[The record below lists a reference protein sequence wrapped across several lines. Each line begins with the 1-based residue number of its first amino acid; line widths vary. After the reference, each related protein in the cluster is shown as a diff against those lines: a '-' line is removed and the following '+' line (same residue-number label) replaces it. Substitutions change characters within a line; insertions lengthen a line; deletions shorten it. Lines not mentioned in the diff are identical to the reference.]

1 MLYKHH
7 AASLRAALSHT
18 ALKQMKYSRPDEA
31 STVRASRV
39 SAESS
44 ALREAIAGLSQSQT
58 CSWRFIVPTAWRSP
72 PCAHVCLLADEL
84 GFPHCWWQT
93 AVFIISRSSQHSAE
107 NQFSVSC
114 SSSLMGLRHPKG
126 MSDYWANHLFMFLF
140 YSSIYCLKSTSA
152 AGYKHHEHF
161 SFCEELLNLP
171 QSWGAQALTARGTR
185 AVPTESVSM
194 SARQLE
200 QLWSL
205 KGLGLDQ
212 WAASFWG
219 VNESLSVNF
228 DALVWVKLLL
238 QSPAVQ
244 LNSPHQLSCS
254 RPRPKLNVHAGWRDF
269 KISWAAKKQTNNLH
283 KASVPNNYP

>member
-7 AASLRAALSHT
+7 AAPLRAALSHT

-58 CSWRFIVPTAWRSP
+58 CSWSFIVLTAWRSP
-72 PCAHVCLLADEL
+72 PCARVCLLADEL

-152 AGYKHHEHF
+152 AGYKQHESSSVMRSPGPHCQRN
-161 SFCEELLNLP
+161 SGCSHRVIP
-171 QSWGAQALTARGTR
+171 
-185 AVPTESVSM
+185 SVSM

-219 VNESLSVNF
+219 VNESL
-228 DALVWVKLLL
+228 
-238 QSPAVQ
+238 
-244 LNSPHQLSCS
+244 
-254 RPRPKLNVHAGWRDF
+254 
-269 KISWAAKKQTNNLH
+269 
-283 KASVPNNYP
+283 